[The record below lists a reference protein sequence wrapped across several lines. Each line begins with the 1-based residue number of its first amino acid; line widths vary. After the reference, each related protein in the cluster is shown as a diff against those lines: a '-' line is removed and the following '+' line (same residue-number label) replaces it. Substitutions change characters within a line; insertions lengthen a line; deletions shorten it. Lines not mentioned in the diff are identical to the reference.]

1 MATEWDQFQRAL
13 IDSGAYIHDIEDE
26 LLWIGGDNSRSLTV
40 KNTYLALLST
50 QGLSR
55 IGGWRQVVWK
65 WDIQLKIKLFI
76 WLAAENKILT
86 WDNLQQRGWE
96 GPSRCQLCKQDTEN
110 INHLFIHCSFTKS
123 VWERLVTG
131 QKFKNCWEGNTLSN
145 CFKN

>member
-1 MATEWDQFQRAL
+1 VAIIQDPHCKKYLFGF
-13 IDSGAYIHDIEDE
+13 IINSGFVEI
-26 LLWIGGDNSRSLTV
+26 R
-40 KNTYLALLST
+40 
-50 QGLSR
+50 
-55 IGGWRQVVWK
+55 GWRQAVWK

-96 GPSRCQLCKQDTEN
+96 GPSRCHLCKQDTEN

-131 QKFKNCWEGNTLSN
+131 QRFKNCWKGTPCLTVS
-145 CFKN
+145 KTG